1 MSEFGQAVRHYW
13 TLDWSATHLNH
24 GSYGAT
30 PKPVLA
36 AQDSIRQD
44 MERTIGD
51 FFSRQ
56 LPKRLRTAAAE
67 LAGYLGAEADD
78 IVFVDNATAGMQ
90 SVIGSIELKP
100 GDEILINDQTYNAV
114 KNIARY
120 EAGRAGAKVVEI
132 TLPFPVADDG
142 DSIVEAFKAGLSP
155 RTRLVLLD
163 HITSATAVVMPVEQL
178 IAAAHAAG
186 ALVLV
191 DGAHAPGQVDVDLTS
206 LGADFYTGNCHKW
219 LAAPKGAAFLWAR
232 REHQPWLHPP
242 IVSHGLGKGFIA
254 EFDWTG
260 TRDASSYLAVP
271 AALAFRQTFGDI
283 RIKARNRG
291 LAEEAG
297 AYLAGAWKTRLGSPA
312 SLAGSMRMIEL
323 PLKSG
328 APADLR
334 LKLWQDHRIDVPVN
348 GLADGLWV
356 RISAQLYNEM
366 DDYRRLAAAIRNL

>member
-1 MSEFGQAVRHYW
+1 MSEFGQAVRHFW

-36 AQDSIRQD
+36 AQDQVRQD
-44 MERTIGD
+44 MERAIGD

-56 LPKRLRTAAAE
+56 LPKRMRAAAAE
-67 LAGYLGAEADD
+67 LADYLGAERDD
-78 IVFVDNATAGMQ
+78 VVFVDNATAGAQ
-90 SVIGSIELKP
+90 SVIGSIELQP

-114 KNIARY
+114 KNIARH
-120 EAGRAGAKVVEI
+120 EAARAGARVVEVMF
-132 TLPFPVADDG
+132 PFPVADDG
-142 DSIVEAFKAGLSP
+142 TSIVDALTAGLSE
-155 RTRLVLLD
+155 RTRLVILD
-163 HITSATAVVMPVEQL
+163 HITSATAVVMPIERL
-178 IAAAHAAG
+178 IAASHATG

-191 DGAHAPGQVDVDLTS
+191 DGAHAPGQVALDLTA

-242 IVSHGLGKGFIA
+242 VISHGLGRGFVA

-260 TRDASSYLAVP
+260 THDPSGYLAVP
-271 AALAFRQTFGDI
+271 AALAFRQTFGDS
-283 RIKARNRG
+283 RIKSRNRA
-291 LAEEAG
+291 LAETAG
-297 AYLAGAWKTRLGSPA
+297 AYLAQAWTTRLGGPA

-323 PLKSG
+323 PLASG
-328 APADLR
+328 AAPDVR

-348 GLADGLWV
+348 ALAGGLWV

-366 DDYRRLAAAIRNL
+366 DDYRRLAAAVPSL

>member
-1 MSEFGQAVRHYW
+1 MSEFGKAVRHFW
-13 TLDWSATHLNH
+13 TLDWSAAHLNH

-30 PKPVLA
+30 PKPVLT
-36 AQDSIRQD
+36 AQDTVRQE

-51 FFSRQ
+51 FFMRQ
-56 LPKRLRTAAAE
+56 LPGRLRSAAAE

-78 IVFVDNATAGMQ
+78 VVFVDNATAGMQ
-90 SVIGSIELKP
+90 SVIGSIELEP

-120 EAGRAGAKVVEI
+120 EAGRVGARVVEV
-132 TLPFPVADDG
+132 TFPFPVEDDG
-142 DSIVEAFKAGLSP
+142 TSIVDALRARLSP
-155 RTRLVLLD
+155 STRLVVLD
-163 HITSATAVVMPVEQL
+163 HITSATAVVMPVERM
-178 IAAAHAAG
+178 IAASRETG

-191 DGAHAPGQVDVDLTS
+191 DGAHAPGQVDLDLAT

-219 LAAPKGAAFLWAR
+219 LAAPKGAAFLWAK

-260 TRDASSYLAVP
+260 TRDPSSFLAVP
-271 AALAFRQTFGDI
+271 SALSFRQTFGDS
-283 RIKARNRG
+283 RIKAHNRA

-297 AYLAGAWKTRLGSPA
+297 AHLADAWKTRLGAPS
-312 SLAGSMRMIEL
+312 SLSGSMRMVKL
-323 PLKSG
+323 PL
-328 APADLR
+328 ATDAFPDLR

-348 GLADGLWV
+348 ALADGLWV

-366 DDYRRLAAAIRNL
+366 DDYRRLANAVRNL

>member
-1 MSEFGQAVRHYW
+1 MSEFGQAVRHFW

-36 AQDSIRQD
+36 AQDTVRQE

-51 FFSRQ
+51 FFNRQ
-56 LPKRLRTAAAE
+56 LPKRMRSAAAE
-67 LAGYLGAEADD
+67 LAGYLDAETDD
-78 IVFVDNATAGMQ
+78 VVFVDNATAGVQ

-114 KNIARY
+114 KNIARH
-120 EAGRAGAKVVEI
+120 EAARAGAKVVEV
-132 TLPFPVADDG
+132 TFPFPVEDDG
-142 DSIVEAFKAGLSP
+142 ESIVDAFKAGLSP
-155 RTRLVLLD
+155 RTRLALLD
-163 HITSATAVVMPVEQL
+163 HITSATAVVMPVERL
-178 IAAAHAAG
+178 IAAAHDAG

-191 DGAHAPGQVDVDLTS
+191 DGAHAPGQVNLDLPA

-219 LAAPKGAAFLWAR
+219 LSAPKGAAFLWAKR
-232 REHQPWLHPP
+232 AYQPWIHPP
-242 IVSHGLGKGFIA
+242 VVSHGLGKGFVA

-260 TRDASSYLAVP
+260 TRDPSSYLAVP
-271 AALAFRQTFGDI
+271 AALAFRQTFGDSH
-283 RIKARNRG
+283 IKARNRALADEAG
-291 LAEEAG
+291 RYLAET
-297 AYLAGAWKTRLGSPA
+297 WKTRLGSSA
-312 SLAGSMRMIEL
+312 SLAGCMRMIEL
-323 PLKSG
+323 PVKTG
-328 APADLR
+328 TAPDLR

-348 GLADGLWV
+348 ALADGIWV